1 MILLWH
7 IRNNAF
13 GNAARRDNG
22 VEETVFIAVFRDIH
36 SNHIALEAC
45 FRYIEKYMTVAKDP
59 DGNVTEVLR

>member
-1 MILLWH
+1 M
-7 IRNNAF
+7 
-13 GNAARRDNG
+13 
-22 VEETVFIAVFRDIH
+22 EETVFIAVFRDIH